1 MMKSWA
7 SAIFPLTVLLALA
20 ALTFWLRHAIELPE
34 ERTDGK
40 TRHDPDYIVEQAQL
54 RKLDQAGNL
63 QYTLKAAEIRH
74 FPDNDSTDVSKPDLV
89 YLHPDRPA
97 VTMNAERAHIGK
109 DGKQVD
115 LFENVRL
122 RRDATSR
129 QAALLVTTTEMTAF
143 PDEESAF
150 TKSPVIMTQGASWLK
165 GVGMQVNHKTQTYV
179 LESQALGQ
187 FASKSAKKR

>member
-40 TRHDPDYIVEQAQL
+40 TRHDPDYVVEQAQL
-54 RKLDQAGNL
+54 RKLDKAGNL

-74 FPDNDSTDVSKPDLV
+74 FPDNDSTDVSRPDLV

-129 QAALLVTTTEMTAF
+129 QEALLVTTTEMTAF
-143 PDEESAF
+143 PDEERAF